1 MSTVRIDYYG
11 VEGEGRTVTDAKRD
25 AGRKIEAALAGSYT
39 PEILVWRGYAI
50 LIYREPTG
58 WCNRLI
64 ADPER
69 GIVEGRVWGTN
80 YGSKEEAVSY
90 AQDHLADLGW
100 QESDGEE
107 PPPFLKG
114 RKQIGDY
121 RSKVQFRQ
129 RYNFARR
136 RGFSDCDA
144 HSYAGHNPSRPE
156 LIAQVEQATAVA

>member
-1 MSTVRIDYYG
+1 MSTVRIDYFG
-11 VEGEGRTVTDAKRD
+11 MSGEGKTVTDAKRD

-39 PEILVWRGYAI
+39 PEILAWRGYAI
-50 LIYREPTG
+50 LIYREPAG

-69 GIVEGRVWGTN
+69 GIVEGRIWGTS
-80 YGSKEEAVSY
+80 YGSREEATAA
-90 AQDHLADLGW
+90 AQAHLADLGW
-100 QESDGEE
+100 KEEDGEE
-107 PPPFLKG
+107 PPPFLKD
-114 RKQIGDY
+114 RRLIADY
-121 RSKVQFRQ
+121 QYKARFHA

-136 RGFSDCDA
+136 RGFSDQDA